1 MRFVI
6 FVLCSITWVSGKR
19 PSDIVSDPVQA
30 KQGYEYLLE
39 VRSTPVNYYK
49 ELGYAKNIKVSGIK
63 LIWNDTL
70 AQVATA
76 KAMDMA
82 KRNYFA
88 HVDPDG
94 FGMNYYI
101 NKAGYKLNADWLS
114 KKSMNYFESLVAGDY
129 NGVDAIKTLLID
141 AQTPG
146 LGHRIHLLGLN
157 EWNGSLKDIGIG
169 YVRSETGSTYK
180 TYVCV
185 LIAKHDW

>member
-1 MRFVI
+1 MRFLI
-6 FVLCSITWVSGKR
+6 FVLCSIALVSGKR
-19 PSDIVSDPVQA
+19 PSDIVSDPIQA

-39 VRSTPVNYYK
+39 VRSTPANYYN

-129 NGVDAIKTLLID
+129 NGVDAIKTLIID

-157 EWNGSLKDIGIG
+157 EWNSSLRDIGIG
-169 YVRSETGSTYK
+169 YVRSESGSTYK

>member
-1 MRFVI
+1 MKRNLLLLFAVVTVCSWKPAE
-6 FVLCSITWVSGKR
+6 VLIGR
-19 PSDIVSDPVQA
+19 QQA
-30 KQGYEYLLE
+30 KEAFAYLMN
-39 VRSTPVNYYK
+39 VRANPVDYSK
-49 ELGYAKNIKVSGIK
+49 ELGFPKSTKVSSIK
-63 LIWNDTL
+63 LVWNDTL
-70 AQVATA
+70 AKVAEA

-94 FGMNYYI
+94 VGMNFFI
-101 NKAGYKLNADWLS
+101 NEAGYKLNPDWIA

-129 NGVDAIKTLLID
+129 TGIDAIKALIID

-146 LGHRIHLLGLN
+146 LGHRNHLLGMN

-169 YVRSETGSTYK
+169 FVRSEAGSTYK